1 MTWASGLSSAGSSTS
16 FRSSRRSGELPD
28 AYPVDEHG
36 SREDPTL
43 GRIAA
48 ARPTDRQGEHGR
60 QPIAGVVER
69 PPQVAGVA
77 VDWDG
82 LRRHRKVR
90 IRTVNVVSPELETV
104 LVPAHA
110 PVVPRTV
117 DQSGD

>member
-1 MTWASGLSSAGSSTS
+1 MTWASGLSSAGSSTW

-36 SREDPTL
+36 RRKDTTL
-43 GRIAA
+43 GGIAA
-48 ARPTDRQGEHGR
+48 AGPTDCQGEHGR
-60 QPIAGVVER
+60 QPVAGVVER

-77 VDWDG
+77 VDRDG
-82 LRRHRKVR
+82 FRRHGKVR
-90 IRTVNVVSPELETV
+90 TRTVGVVPPELETV

-117 DQSGD
+117 DQ